1 MCSGRYP
8 TNVVCSMQFY
18 RNGGDIE
25 AARPATKLEF
35 QNSQVTIAV
44 IMSPFSVCYFHSPQP
59 RNAEI
64 SIPWRKGGWGK
75 GTSQHV
81 WSYHQEV
88 WWIDNWTDQAVVWSY
103 PTYPGFWLGV
113 FDMQNSYQY
122 NILLTFFK
130 INIFQYQSTQPAVI
144 WWVYAEALI
153 KVKIKKC

>member
-1 MCSGRYP
+1 MSLFTCFGSIKNAISSLVMCSGRYP

-64 SIPWRKGGWGK
+64 SIP
-75 GTSQHV
+75 
-81 WSYHQEV
+81 
-88 WWIDNWTDQAVVWSY
+88 
-103 PTYPGFWLGV
+103 
-113 FDMQNSYQY
+113 
-122 NILLTFFK
+122 
-130 INIFQYQSTQPAVI
+130 
-144 WWVYAEALI
+144 
-153 KVKIKKC
+153 